1 MMIRKQGSQYVLYTK
16 DGSRVLGRHNSRDA
30 AEKQEK
36 AIKASERK
44 KKR

>member
-1 MMIRKQGSQYVLYTK
+1 MIRQQGSQYVLYSK
-16 DGSRVLGRHNSRDA
+16 DGNKVLGRHNSRAA
-30 AEKQEK
+30 AEKQER